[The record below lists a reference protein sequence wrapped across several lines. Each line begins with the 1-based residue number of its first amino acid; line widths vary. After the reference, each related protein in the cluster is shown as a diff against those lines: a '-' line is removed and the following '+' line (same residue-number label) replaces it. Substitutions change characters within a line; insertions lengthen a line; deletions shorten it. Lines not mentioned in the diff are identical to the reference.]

1 MKKSLK
7 NKSYHLSGAASI
19 ILLAM
24 LLIAG
29 SCNRDTAHE
38 EHEYTC
44 PMHPT
49 VISDRPGSC
58 PVCGMDLVRK
68 TSTSEQQ
75 TIDKNLSDVLQSP
88 NELVISNAKSIR
100 GEFRAV
106 PITYE
111 AQGVVTYD
119 TRNIFTISSRVAGRI
134 EKLYVKF
141 PYQSVGKGQRLAEI
155 YSPELITA
163 QREMIFLLENDAGNA
178 NLIASGKNKLR
189 LLGLSEGQINN
200 LIREKVVGNSFTL
213 YSPYDGYVISPQD
226 VPAASSAAPPGSAS
240 SSGAMDDGMGDASAP
255 PASSDPVADTREAAL
270 VKEGN
275 YVSAGQTIFRVVNNS
290 SLRVELDL
298 PADLASSVKRGD
310 QLKMDFGAGHEHV
323 ATVDFVQ
330 PFFEKDREFVKVRVN
345 TSNTEN
351 LHIGHLLQAK
361 IKSDSIEGLWIP
373 RQSVVDLGK
382 NRIVFLREKDVFR
395 PHVVT
400 TGVATAGMIRILK
413 GLTTSD
419 EIAENAQF
427 LIDSESIIKHEN

>member
-1 MKKSLK
+1 MKKNLK
-7 NKSYHLSGAASI
+7 NKNYRRFGAVFILLFVVILSG
-19 ILLAM
+19 
-24 LLIAG
+24 
-29 SCNRDTAHE
+29 CNRETSHAD
-38 EHEYTC
+38 HEYTC

-68 TSTSEQQ
+68 TSATEQQ
-75 TIDKNLSDVLQSP
+75 TIDKNLTHVLQSP
-88 NELVISNAKSIR
+88 NESVIGNAKTIK

-111 AQGVVTYD
+111 AQGIVTYD

-141 PYQSVGKGQRLAEI
+141 PYQSVSKGQKLAEV
-155 YSPELITA
+155 YSPQLITA
-163 QREMIFLLENDAGNA
+163 QRELIFLLENDPENA
-178 NLIASGKNKLR
+178 SLIAAAKNKLR
-189 LLGLSEGQINN
+189 LLGLSDAQLSN
-200 LIREKVVGNSFTL
+200 LVREKTVGNSFTL
-213 YSPYDGYVISPQD
+213 YSPYNGYVISTED
-226 VPAASSAAPPGSAS
+226 VPAATPSAPLPQSG
-240 SSGAMDDGMGDASAP
+240 SGAMDDGMGESGAPATSASVAP
-255 PASSDPVADTREAAL
+255 SGEASL

-275 YVSAGQTIFRVVNNS
+275 YVSAGQTIFKVVNNS

-298 PADLASSVKRGD
+298 PADLASSVRRGD

-323 ATVDFVQ
+323 ATVDFIQ
-330 PFFEKDREFVKVRVN
+330 PFFDKDREFVKVRVN
-345 TSNTEN
+345 TSNTED

-373 RQSVVDLGK
+373 RQAIVDLGK
-382 NRIVFLREKDVFR
+382 NKIVFLWEKEVFR

-400 TGVATAGMIRILK
+400 TGVAATGMIQVLK

-427 LIDSESIIKHEN
+427 LVDSESIIKHEN